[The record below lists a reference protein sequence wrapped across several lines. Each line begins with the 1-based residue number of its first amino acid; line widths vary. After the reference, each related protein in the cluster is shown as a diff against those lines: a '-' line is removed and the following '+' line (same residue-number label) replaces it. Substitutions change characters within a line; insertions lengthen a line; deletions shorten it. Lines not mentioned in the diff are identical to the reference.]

1 MKIQRTLVTLLAA
14 MLAVIGMTGTVVH
27 AEGPGTDGSGGTNM
41 TPANVLSGGDLANWN
56 ALTSENQTILTQK
69 IIPEIAERV
78 LDASLRPGVLA
89 GLVAVTLDIQKQRER
104 DAQLGNTGPSQGATG
119 ASSAP
124 RVKCYLA
131 VNASAHG
138 ATAKLSCPAQMHK
151 ITVSVQLSREGED
164 QEIGSTSQT
173 CSPCSSEWTAVT
185 HTPIVPCE
193 PWYATGS
200 GRATGKQ
207 PNGPFPDKPTYGPH
221 DDRYCTD

>member
-1 MKIQRTLVTLLAA
+1 MKMLKTILTLLAVT
-14 MLAVIGMTGTVVH
+14 LAIIGTTATVAQ
-27 AEGPGTDGSGGTNM
+27 AEGPPVQVPENLN
-41 TPANVLSGGDLANWN
+41 PENVLSGEDLANWN
-56 ALTSENQTILTQK
+56 ALTSENQTILIQET
-69 IIPEIAERV
+69 IPEIVERV
-78 LDASLRPGVLA
+78 PDASLRPGVLA

-104 DAQLGNTGPSQGATG
+104 DANGGNA
-119 ASSAP
+119 ASSGP

-131 VNASAHG
+131 VNASKHG
-138 ATAKLSCPAQMHK
+138 ATSKLSCPAQMHK
-151 ITVSVQLSREGED
+151 MTAYVQLSREGED

-173 CSPCSSEWTAVT
+173 CTSCSRVWTAVT

-200 GRATGKQ
+200 GTATGKQ